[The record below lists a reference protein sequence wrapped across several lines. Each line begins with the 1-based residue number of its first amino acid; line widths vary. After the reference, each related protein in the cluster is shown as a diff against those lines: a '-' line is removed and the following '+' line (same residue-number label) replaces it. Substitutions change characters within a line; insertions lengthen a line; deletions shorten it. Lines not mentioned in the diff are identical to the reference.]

1 MKEEYIRKLL
11 YEIPEGADYAIDASE
26 LEQEDISSTRV
37 RQLEELLQQGEYVFE
52 ISMLLTAWGY
62 DSGFNCLTELFDKG
76 LLRGFIVN
84 RLYGYDET
92 YKHILDNLI
101 LFWINKGAGEDKEI
115 EVKVNLYIKKIIQ
128 DSFLEMYDLDP
139 LITFLQLSSTRQE
152 LIELIKQNLE
162 KITLEQENFLWRIK
176 SDLKI
181 INIYDKDFVD
191 NFINKYSLDRD
202 DVL

>member
-37 RQLEELLQQGEYVFE
+37 RQLEELLQKGEYVFE

-101 LFWINKGAGEDKEI
+101 LYWINKGAGEEEEI
-115 EVKVNLYIKKIIQ
+115 EVKANPYIKKIIQ

-139 LITFLQLSSTRQE
+139 LITFLQLSNTRQE

-181 INIYDKDFVD
+181 INLYDKDFVD

>member
-1 MKEEYIRKLL
+1 
-11 YEIPEGADYAIDASE
+11 
-26 LEQEDISSTRV
+26 
-37 RQLEELLQQGEYVFE
+37 
-52 ISMLLTAWGY
+52 
-62 DSGFNCLTELFDKG
+62 
-76 LLRGFIVN
+76 
-84 RLYGYDET
+84 
-92 YKHILDNLI
+92 LI

>member
-11 YEIPEGADYAIDASE
+11 YDIPEGADYAIDASE

-139 LITFLQLSSTRQE
+139 LITFLQLSNTRQE

-181 INIYDKDFVD
+181 INLYDKDFVD

>member
-1 MKEEYIRKLL
+1 M
-11 YEIPEGADYAIDASE
+11 
-26 LEQEDISSTRV
+26 
-37 RQLEELLQQGEYVFE
+37 QQGEYVFE

-181 INIYDKDFVD
+181 INLYDKDFVD

>member
-139 LITFLQLSSTRQE
+139 LITFLQLSNTRQE

-181 INIYDKDFVD
+181 INLYDKDFVD

>member
-1 MKEEYIRKLL
+1 MNKEYIDKLL
-11 YEIPEGADYAIDASE
+11 YDIPEGADYAIDASE

-139 LITFLQLSSTRQE
+139 LITFLQLSNTRQE

-181 INIYDKDFVD
+181 INLYDKDFVD

>member
-26 LEQEDISSTRV
+26 LEQADISSTRV

>member
-37 RQLEELLQQGEYVFE
+37 RQLEELLQKGEYVFE

>member
-1 MKEEYIRKLL
+1 
-11 YEIPEGADYAIDASE
+11 
-26 LEQEDISSTRV
+26 
-37 RQLEELLQQGEYVFE
+37 
-52 ISMLLTAWGY
+52 
-62 DSGFNCLTELFDKG
+62 
-76 LLRGFIVN
+76 
-84 RLYGYDET
+84 
-92 YKHILDNLI
+92 
-101 LFWINKGAGEDKEI
+101 
-115 EVKVNLYIKKIIQ
+115 
-128 DSFLEMYDLDP
+128 MYDLDP

>member
-101 LFWINKGAGEDKEI
+101 LFWINKGAGEEEEI

-139 LITFLQLSSTRQE
+139 LITFLQLSNTRQE

-162 KITLEQENFLWRIK
+162 KITLENENFLWRIK

-181 INIYDKDFVD
+181 INLYDKDFVD

>member
-11 YEIPEGADYAIDASE
+11 YDIPEGADYAIDASE
-26 LEQEDISSTRV
+26 LEKADISSTRV
-37 RQLEELLQQGEYVFE
+37 RQLEELLQQGEYLFE
-52 ISMLLTAWGY
+52 VSMLLTAWGY

-101 LFWINKGAGEDKEI
+101 LFWINKGAGEEEEI

-128 DSFLEMYDLDP
+128 DTFLEMYDLDP
-139 LITFLQLSSTRQE
+139 LITFLQLSNTRQE

-181 INIYDKDFVD
+181 INLYDKDFVD

>member
-26 LEQEDISSTRV
+26 LEKADISSTRV
-37 RQLEELLQQGEYVFE
+37 RQLEELLQQGEYLFE
-52 ISMLLTAWGY
+52 VSMLLTAWGY

>member
-26 LEQEDISSTRV
+26 LEKADISSTRV